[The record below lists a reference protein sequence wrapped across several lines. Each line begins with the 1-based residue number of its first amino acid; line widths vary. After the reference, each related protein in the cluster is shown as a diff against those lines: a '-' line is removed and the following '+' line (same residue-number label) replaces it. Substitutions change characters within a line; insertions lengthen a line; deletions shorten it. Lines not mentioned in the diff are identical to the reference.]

1 MKRLILTILTLLS
14 IFTLSFLTSRQVMAA
29 DLDVSCDGSGCTP
42 SSSLALFESTEKWY
56 PGKSVAKTIR
66 IANEGTELLDVS
78 TKKDNSSATGNLDAV
93 TTLSIRRISTNI
105 VVWSGTLNDFYGAGD
120 INLAT
125 FSGGAVDE
133 FAYTVAMNQSATNA
147 YQDTQTAFDLLLG
160 FVSSGPAP
168 TPTPTPTPS
177 DGGGGDG
184 GGGGTVLGAGVSAPV
199 CSATAPAGAPTLT
212 STVAGTNSVTL
223 TWTEGAGPLTY
234 YLVAY
239 GTSSGSYSYGN
250 PNIGG
255 AGTTSYTVSNLSGDT
270 PYYFVVRA
278 GNGCKPGPFSAEVS
292 ATPGGG
298 ATSGIAPGFAPG
310 VLGESTPSATPSGA
324 GENVLGTQ
332 NPPNMLLW
340 SLLLGAAFGATGTL
354 VYFLSRKKPVE

>member
-14 IFTLSFLTSRQVMAA
+14 IFTLSFLTSGQVMAA

-42 SSSLALFESTEKWY
+42 SSSPALFESTEKWY

-66 IANEGTELLDVS
+66 ITNAGTDLLDVS
-78 TKKDNSSATGNLDAV
+78 TKKDNSSATGNLDTV
-93 TTLSIRRISTNI
+93 TTLSIRRASTNI

-120 INLAT
+120 ISLAT

-133 FAYTVAMNQSATNA
+133 FYYTVAINQSATNA
-147 YQDTQTAFDLLLG
+147 YQDKQTAFDLLLG

-177 DGGGGDG
+177 DGGGGG

-199 CSATAPAGAPTLT
+199 CNDTAPAGAPTLT
-212 STVAGTNSVTL
+212 SAVAGTNSVTL

-234 YLVAY
+234 YLIAY

-255 AGTTSYTVSNLSGDT
+255 TGTTSYTVSNLSGGT
-270 PYYFVVRA
+270 TYYLVVRA
-278 GNGCKPGPFSAEVS
+278 GNGCKPGPFSGEVGV
-292 ATPGGG
+292 TPAGG
-298 ATSGIAPGFAPG
+298 ATAGGAPGFAPG
-310 VLGESTPSATPSGA
+310 VLGESTPSATPSGE
-324 GENVLGTQ
+324 GKKVLGTES
-332 NPPNMLLW
+332 PPNIVLW
-340 SLLLGAAFGATGTL
+340 SLILGAALGGTGTL
-354 VYFLSRKKPVE
+354 LYFFSRRKPVE